1 MKLGRL
7 KIHLGDPLQGPRSP
21 ARPTKRSSESNV
33 RFSFGHFSFQGENMV
48 TATVRSH
55 SDDLSRRCSSGA
67 FDLNDCV
74 LENSGN
80 WSVLSTD
87 GDEPTPRFNHAAA
100 VIGSKMVVVGGESG
114 HRLLDDT
121 MILSLDKLTWVAAS
135 PKVYLSPSGL
145 SHKIPSCKG
154 HCLVP
159 WGKMVILIGGKT
171 EPASDRVAVWSFDIE
186 TECWSQLEAKGDI
199 PVARSGHTVIR
210 AGPVLIL
217 FGGEDAK
224 GKKLNDLHMFDLKS
238 LTWLPLH
245 YKGAGPSPRSNHVA
259 ALYHDKSLFIFGGQS
274 KSKILNDLYSLNFE
288 TMVWSRVKTR
298 GSHPSARAGCCGALC
313 GTKWY
318 IIGGGSKKRRH
329 AETLVFDV
337 IKLEWSESVTP
348 PSTSIITNKGFS
360 MVPVQHKDKILLVA
374 FGGKVKEAS
383 NKVEV
388 LVLVQID
395 RSMSWRSAPVTDLYE
410 DYGRSK
416 ELASVDSLARSS
428 LASAVDQQA
437 SGRKSLSDSLVDRL
451 DPHPISD
458 SVSLRKQFHQEEDCS
473 LARKLQKPVEIEKHR
488 DGDDCSAREQKSKKR
503 LETAVQMDIAGI
515 LAAKE
520 ETLVDSE
527 CTIGKQK
534 LKHITLTPD
543 ADHGVP
549 PEADGRAALLTSP
562 SNIYQLY
569 ETNKTNIA
577 SLTRKNS
584 LLEEQLTAALS
595 SKETA
600 EKSLSSAVRSRE
612 DAERR
617 LADALKEAEVLKEKL
632 ASLELA
638 QEEANSLSNAVHA
651 DNVRLEHDVAFLKAI
666 LDDTQKELH
675 STRGV
680 LAGERA
686 RAFQLQ
692 VEVFHLKQRLQS
704 AENRAPTPRKPYH

>member
-1 MKLGRL
+1 MGSLGNL
-7 KIHLGDPLQGPRSP
+7 ITNLADEAGEVEGSFGDPLQGTRSP

-33 RFSFGHFSFQGENMV
+33 WFSFGSFSFRENVV
-48 TATVRSH
+48 TATVRSR
-55 SDDLSRRCSSGA
+55 SDDLSCRCSSGA

-74 LENSGN
+74 FGNSGN

-145 SHKIPSCKG
+145 SHKIPACKG

-186 TECWSQLEAKGDI
+186 TECWSHLEAKGDI

-217 FGGEDAK
+217 FGRNRSFAK
-224 GKKLNDLHMFDLKS
+224 IESCCRLRD
-238 LTWLPLH
+238 
-245 YKGAGPSPRSNHVA
+245 
-259 ALYHDKSLFIFGGQS
+259 DKILFIFGGQS
-274 KSKILNDLYSLNFE
+274 KSKILNDLYSLDFE

-337 IKLEWSESVTP
+337 LKLEWSESVTP

-395 RSMSWRSAPVTDLYE
+395 HSMSWRSAPDAPDTDSLLYE
-410 DYGRSK
+410 DNHGSSK

-437 SGRKSLSDSLVDRL
+437 SGRKSLSDSSV

-520 ETLVDSE
+520 ETLVYSE

-543 ADHGVP
+543 ADHDVP

-569 ETNKTNIA
+569 ETNIA

-595 SKETA
+595 SQETA

-632 ASLELA
+632 AGLELA

-666 LDDTQKELH
+666 LDDTQKASLLSQELH